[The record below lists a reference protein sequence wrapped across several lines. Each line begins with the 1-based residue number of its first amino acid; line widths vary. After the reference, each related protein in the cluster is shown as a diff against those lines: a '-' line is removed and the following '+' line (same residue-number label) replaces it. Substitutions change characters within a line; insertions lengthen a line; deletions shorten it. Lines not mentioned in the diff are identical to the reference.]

1 MKVVSIMNLKKSE
14 ELYKE
19 AVNYLVGGVNSPV
32 RAIKPYPFF
41 VSHAKGSKLYD
52 IDGNEYIDYCL
63 AYGPLIFGHANEK
76 IINEVKQQLE
86 KGSAFGTPTEI
97 EVKFAK
103 EIVSIVPCAELVRF
117 VNSGTEA
124 TMSAIRLARGYTQRN
139 KIIKLEGGFH
149 GAHDSVLVKA
159 GSGATTHAVPDSL
172 GIPPE
177 VAKNTI
183 LAKPNDPETLERIFK
198 AEGESIAC
206 MILEPVMGNIGC
218 VLLDNEY
225 LKLARELTQEYNA
238 LLIFDEV
245 ITGFR
250 LALGGAQE
258 YFDITPDLATLGKI
272 AGGGFPIGIIA
283 GKREIMESFSPLGKV
298 YQAGTFNGNPVS
310 LTAGF
315 TAIKLLKEENVIEK
329 ANEASEKLRKGIKDV
344 LEELELELALNGIAS
359 MTTLFF
365 TEEVKNYEQALKSD
379 REKFTLFHR
388 KLLTQGIFLPPSQFE
403 TWFTSY
409 KHGGEDIEKTV
420 EAMEKALKEL
430 YG

>member
-1 MKVVSIMNLKKSE
+1 MNLKKSE

-103 EIVSIVPCAELVRF
+103 EIVSLVPCAELVRF

-159 GSGATTHAVPDSL
+159 GSG
-172 GIPPE
+172 
-177 VAKNTI
+177 
-183 LAKPNDPETLERIFK
+183 
-198 AEGESIAC
+198 
-206 MILEPVMGNIGC
+206 
-218 VLLDNEY
+218 
-225 LKLARELTQEYNA
+225 
-238 LLIFDEV
+238 
-245 ITGFR
+245 
-250 LALGGAQE
+250 
-258 YFDITPDLATLGKI
+258 
-272 AGGGFPIGIIA
+272 
-283 GKREIMESFSPLGKV
+283 
-298 YQAGTFNGNPVS
+298 
-310 LTAGF
+310 
-315 TAIKLLKEENVIEK
+315 
-329 ANEASEKLRKGIKDV
+329 
-344 LEELELELALNGIAS
+344 
-359 MTTLFF
+359 
-365 TEEVKNYEQALKSD
+365 
-379 REKFTLFHR
+379 
-388 KLLTQGIFLPPSQFE
+388 
-403 TWFTSY
+403 
-409 KHGGEDIEKTV
+409 
-420 EAMEKALKEL
+420 
-430 YG
+430 